1 MSEVVVQGWIT
12 RAELSLGNLQL
23 VDAGVYRMHPI
34 IEASTVTYDRLQAQS
49 RFVDGAVTVMR
60 RKNQGTMQ
68 VAIDVI
74 GSTTLEMQARKQT
87 LIDAFSQKS
96 FEFYMQLDSALYG
109 WHGECADCN
118 IGWDH
123 VRIHNREMTV
133 TFDFPNNPQPIYGP
147 A

>member
-1 MSEVVVQGWIT
+1 MNEVVIQGWIT
-12 RAELSLGNLQL
+12 RAELSLGDLQL
-23 VDAGVYRMHPI
+23 VDDGVYRMHPVL
-34 IEASTVTYDRLQAQS
+34 EASTVTYDRLQAQS

-74 GSTTLEMQARKQT
+74 GSTSIEMQNRKAT
-87 LIDAFSQKS
+87 LINAFSQKT
-96 FEFYMQLDSALYG
+96 FEFYMQLDTALYG
-109 WHGECADCN
+109 WRGECADCN
-118 IGWDH
+118 IEWEQ
-123 VRIHNREMTV
+123 VRIHNKQMTV